1 MCQELNNICIIN
13 FEKKNR
19 FLYAFIQLA
28 KFHAEIERKREQQAE
43 KDRKRC
49 EELQA
54 QLAEQAKFDEERF
67 VELLL

>member
-1 MCQELNNICIIN
+1 VIVHFVDIGGVVDHDCLN
-13 FEKKNR
+13 
-19 FLYAFIQLA
+19 FLS
-28 KFHAEIERKREQQAE
+28 E